1 MSLGKTILVVE
12 DEPAVRDVIGTVLR
26 LEGYTVLEAA
36 TAAEALAVCPQHQ
49 GVIHLALVD
58 VNLPDGGGDQLAGQL
73 ARALPG
79 LKVLLTSGGGVPNS
93 AHPCLGKPFRPDTLL
108 QRVGEMLGREGESQR
123 RSEGRPE
130 GGSAVVRPLPVGLA

>member
-26 LEGYTVLEAA
+26 LEGHTVLEAA
-36 TAAEALAVCPQHQ
+36 TAAEALALCPQHQ

-58 VNLPDGGGDQLAGQL
+58 VNLPDGCGDQLAGQL

-79 LKVLLTSGGGVPNS
+79 LKVLLTSGSVPNS
-93 AHPCLGKPFRPDTLL
+93 AHPWLGKPFRPDTLL
-108 QRVGEMLGREGESQR
+108 QRVGEMLGQQEESQR

-130 GGSAVVRPLPVGLA
+130 GCSAVVRPLPVGLA